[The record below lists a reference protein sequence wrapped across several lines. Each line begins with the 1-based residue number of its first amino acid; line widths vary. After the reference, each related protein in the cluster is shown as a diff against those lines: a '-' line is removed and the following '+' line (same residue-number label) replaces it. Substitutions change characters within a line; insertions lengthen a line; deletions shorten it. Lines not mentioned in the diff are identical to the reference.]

1 MSINK
6 DVKLFKKDHP
16 SEKDFVKNY
25 YLEGTTEGQSLEII
39 ITGRSP
45 LFPKTSRPKVQF
57 DANS

>member
-25 YLEGTTEGQSLEII
+25 YLKGTTEGQSLEII
-39 ITGRSP
+39 ITGS
-45 LFPKTSRPKVQF
+45 TS
-57 DANS
+57 